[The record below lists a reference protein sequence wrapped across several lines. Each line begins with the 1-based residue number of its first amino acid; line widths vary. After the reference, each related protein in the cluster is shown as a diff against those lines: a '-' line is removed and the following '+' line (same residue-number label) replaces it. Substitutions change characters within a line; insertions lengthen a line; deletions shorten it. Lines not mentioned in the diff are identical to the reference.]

1 MEASLSHL
9 TDEDLILRAK
19 AGDRRSFEN
28 LIMRYEKPLYGYLV
42 RLLRDESAAEDA
54 FQDTWL
60 RVLKALDRFD
70 PQLRV
75 APWVYRIATNLCR
88 DQVRRRRHRA
98 HPSLDQPARPGE
110 EGVLGELVPSPDP
123 GPDARVESELLGEQ
137 VRLAVEQLPDRQR
150 EAFVL
155 RHYQGLSYEEIARA
169 QKCSLPAVKSN
180 IHHAVV
186 TLRRRLERLGLS
198 PVTQS

>member
-1 MEASLSHL
+1 MKQLS
-9 TDEDLILRAK
+9 DEDLMIQAR
-19 AGDRRSFEN
+19 AGDRTAFEN
-28 LIMRYEKPLYGYLV
+28 LIIRYEKPLYGYLV
-42 RLLRDESAAEDA
+42 RLLRDESAAEDV

-60 RVLKALDRFD
+60 RVMKALDRFD
-70 PQLRV
+70 PELRV

-88 DQVRRRRHRA
+88 DQGRRKKHRA
-98 HPSLDQPARPGE
+98 HPSLDQPVVPGE
-110 EGVLGELVPSPDP
+110 DGTLGERIASTDRLPDEV
-123 GPDARVESELLGEQ
+123 VESAALGEH
-137 VRLAVEQLPDRQR
+137 VREAVALLPDRQR

-155 RHYQGLSYEEIARA
+155 RHYQGLTYEEIARA
-169 QKCSLPAVKSN
+169 QRCSLAAVKSN

>member
-1 MEASLSHL
+1 MTHP
-9 TDEDLILRAK
+9 TDEDLMIAAK
-19 AGDRRSFEN
+19 AGDRKAFEN

-60 RVLKALDRFD
+60 RVFKAMDRFN
-70 PQLRV
+70 PELRV

-88 DQVRRRRHRA
+88 DQSRRRRHRA
-98 HPSLDQPARPGE
+98 HPSLDQPIRAGE
-110 EGVLGELVPSPDP
+110 ES
-123 GPDARVESELLGEQ
+123 LLGEIVPSHDIGPDGEVEAANVGEH
-137 VRLAVEQLPDRQR
+137 VRRAVELLPDRQR

-169 QKCSLPAVKSN
+169 QKFSLAAVKSN

-198 PVTQS
+198 PVTQT